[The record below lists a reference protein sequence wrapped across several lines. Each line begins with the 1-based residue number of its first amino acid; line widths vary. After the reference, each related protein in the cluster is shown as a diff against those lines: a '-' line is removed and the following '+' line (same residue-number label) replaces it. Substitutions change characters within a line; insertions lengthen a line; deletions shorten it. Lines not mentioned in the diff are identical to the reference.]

1 MELLNQAYYIYFKEQ
16 RYYFNFLLRAFKDKV
31 KEEILEHENINF
43 SEKTIERLED
53 LQLDLTLYNIDKLPD
68 LIDVSSTDYNRQTI
82 AFAENNYP
90 NVIFNSQNSVEIYDT
105 IFDSKNVRD
114 FINDYM
120 ANFIR
125 SLNLSIP
132 HYKSI
137 EDRIKKEFSSYK
149 FKK

>member
-137 EDRIKKEFSSYK
+137 EDRIKKKIQRE
-149 FKK
+149 